1 MPRATSPV
9 YNVRTARCAAFLR
22 QLITPRGKIG
32 QPRLRAHDGAL
43 LSSLLARGVS
53 SDDGETRNTHIGQ
66 HLHSLADTES
76 PQEARAP
83 LQMSSREVYLEIFRA
98 SDRTVWS
105 RHRYDMP
112 SRSHIVRS
120 MRVHRPFN
128 PTFPHVSQV
137 YFVFV
142 FVFVFSIAQHD
153 QSQKITSAKSAHN

>member
-1 MPRATSPV
+1 MER
-9 YNVRTARCAAFLR
+9 
-22 QLITPRGKIG
+22 
-32 QPRLRAHDGAL
+32 H
-43 LSSLLARGVS
+43 
-53 SDDGETRNTHIGQ
+53 ETRTSDNTCTQ
-66 HLHSLADTES
+66 LADTGLGS

-83 LQMSSREVYLEIFRA
+83 LRMSSREVYLEIIRA

-120 MRVHRPFN
+120 MRVHRPIN

-153 QSQKITSAKSAHN
+153 QSQLLRLLKARIVPDE